1 MPAPS
6 HDDDATLI
14 QASQKGNI
22 AAFGLLVRRHHAS
35 VRACIAVRLASYHDA
50 EDLTQEVLL
59 TAFRRL
65 KDFDASRPFR
75 PWLRGIA
82 LNLVNNHLR
91 KFRAIPIGLNE
102 ELQQLLDLQLHSHF
116 ANADEDAS
124 MESLKLCLAKLDGP
138 ARSLLHSR
146 YADGFSLSEL
156 AERLNRKLS
165 AVSMQLH
172 RLRSVL
178 ADCVEQSKGNP
189 PAPISG

>member
-1 MPAPS
+1 MLTPS
-6 HDDDATLI
+6 RDDEANLI
-14 QASQKGNI
+14 QASQKGDI

-65 KDFDASRPFR
+65 ADFDPSRPFR

-91 KFRAIPIGLNE
+91 KFRAIPIGLND
-102 ELQQLLDLQLHSHF
+102 ELQQLLDHQLQTRF
-116 ANADEDAS
+116 ADAAENADL
-124 MESLKLCLAKLDGP
+124 ESLKLCLAKLDGP

-172 RLRSVL
+172 RLRTVL
-178 ADCVEQSKGNP
+178 VDCVEQSKGNP
-189 PAPISG
+189 SARTSG